1 MTDTARQPQPTRCTA
16 ANIAL
21 LAALAVPLTL
31 TLTAAIAIPAGIW
44 GLRKAQHNNGKGR
57 LRSTIAITIGTFGLI
72 IGIGGLLTT

>member
-1 MTDTARQPQPTRCTA
+1 MTGRLPQPSRCIA

-31 TLTAAIAIPAGIW
+31 SLTAAIAIPAGIW
-44 GLRKAQHNNGKGR
+44 GLRSAQDTNGKGR
-57 LRSTIAITIGTFGLI
+57 LRSAIAIAIGTFGLT